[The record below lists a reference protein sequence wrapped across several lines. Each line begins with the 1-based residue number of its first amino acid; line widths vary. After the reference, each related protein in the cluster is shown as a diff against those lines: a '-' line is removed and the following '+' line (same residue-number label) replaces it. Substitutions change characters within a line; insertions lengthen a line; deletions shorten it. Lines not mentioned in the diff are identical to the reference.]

1 MVRDTIIVYQNG
13 FNDDAEKIK
22 KYLEGAGASVKVKRW
37 DELKDDEKEK
47 DNLILIG
54 DASFE
59 PVSHIFSIAQRL
71 NLYAYIENGKVV
83 TVNGREY
90 DDGCVIVAV
99 NNPWNPKGTAA
110 NENMVMVV
118 AGTTAE
124 EVEGGVNV
132 LLNPDEIRYRYAC
145 VVVNGEVIPVP

>member
-37 DELKDDEKEK
+37 DELKDDEKKK

-59 PVSHIFSIAQRL
+59 PASHIFSIAQRL